1 MLATSSAT
9 VMLGFRPG
17 AKTEPMFRLRTG
29 SFALAC
35 VTAGLLLA
43 TSTTAWADSPNLL
56 NDADRELLGRLGPDV
71 LGAPIAAIDPAALIE
86 AVTQSR
92 ISRFV
97 MIEGPKK
104 GQLVPV
110 SVRSETQIPGAKKPA
125 DAPLWAIRAP
135 GVITQYVVAGEEGL
149 RSPMIVLGDGTFA
162 SSYLPPEPM
171 LLRGVVA
178 GASKSYEMQV
188 QVHPASNFEKTKYKG
203 RIRTTYTN
211 KGSYRLH
218 TPAGAFDG
226 VVIRTDYQGKLG
238 PATMNDSDIR
248 IYSPKVGLLAI
259 ATHDRLHA
267 MLVLNRDK
275 YVILLLAKPPP
286 VRH

>member
-1 MLATSSAT
+1 
-9 VMLGFRPG
+9 MLGFRPG
-17 AKTEPMFRLRTG
+17 EKTESMFILRNG
-29 SFALAC
+29 FFALAYF
-35 VTAGLLLA
+35 TAGLLLA
-43 TSTTAWADSPNLL
+43 TSTTAWADSPNFL
-56 NDADRELLGRLGPDV
+56 NDTDRELLGRLGPHV
-71 LGAPIAAIDPAALIE
+71 LGAPIEPIDPAALIE
-86 AVTQSR
+86 AVTQPR

-104 GQLVPV
+104 GQLVSV
-110 SVRSETQIPGAKKPA
+110 SVRSEKQIPGAGKPA
-125 DAPLWAIRAP
+125 DAPLWAIGAP
-135 GVITQYVVAGEEGL
+135 GVITQYVLAGEEGL
-149 RSPMIVLGDGTFA
+149 RSPMIVLGDGTLA

-171 LLRGVVA
+171 LLRGVAA
-178 GASKSYEMQV
+178 GVSKSYEMQV
-188 QVHPASNFEKTKYKG
+188 HVHPANNFEKTKYKG
-203 RIRTTYTN
+203 RLRSTYTN